1 MRTTKCDLQYSN
13 FAADYTRHKNL
24 SLNSHPFFLCSV
36 KKGIPCGVRASN
48 PPGEQAFPFIP
59 FPSWQMTLLI
69 DENKAV
75 IDRCL
80 TIHWIQC
87 LVVKEKKKQ
96 KDHHIDCASCL
107 GSSSPFALIKKIIC
121 LFTLMDYS

>member
-80 TIHWIQC
+80 TIHWTQC
-87 LVVKEKKKQ
+87 LVVKEKKKTKGPSHRLCQ
-96 KDHHIDCASCL
+96 LL
-107 GSSSPFALIKKIIC
+107 GIIY
-121 LFTLMDYS
+121 LLLS